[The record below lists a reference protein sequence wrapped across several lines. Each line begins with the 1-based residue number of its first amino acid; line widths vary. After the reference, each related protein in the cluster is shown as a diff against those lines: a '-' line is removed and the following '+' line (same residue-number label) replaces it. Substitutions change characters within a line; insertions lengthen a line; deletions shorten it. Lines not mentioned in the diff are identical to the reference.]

1 MGDVHRVRSASAW
14 NLNQGVLNSAFN
26 KSIFDRPF
34 SHFIRVLVGLDLTK
48 DFSYKILVER
58 AGFAFFVDIKYD
70 KVEGTNGVDKSIN
83 LLINDIENATE
94 VRESDDNIDSE
105 FLDATKMDENFYDSQ
120 AIVGYD
126 KDNVKDLLEKSW
138 ANMVEMDE
146 GETQDDDTSIDDAFK
161 LVDS

>member
-1 MGDVHRVRSASAW
+1 MGHSIESGKRKDQQLGNDLDQI
-14 NLNQGVLNSAFN
+14 NLKPKLGNQSMY
-26 KSIFDRPF
+26 I
-34 SHFIRVLVGLDLTK
+34 LVGKKPLNEKLEKVSLDKKKQNEPL
-48 DFSYKILVER
+48 
-58 AGFAFFVDIKYD
+58 AQ
-70 KVEGTNGVDKSIN
+70 VEGTNDVDKSIN

-94 VRESDDNIDSE
+94 VRESSDNIDSE

-138 ANMVEMDE
+138 ANMAEMDE

-161 LVDS
+161 LVNL